1 MKRLDLILASI
12 QVLSL
17 LQHVAGLKANLHW
30 PCDIGCKFT
39 NILAEEEV
47 GPEHVLDSDLEAYA
61 DAVEDLIL
69 KLPFNQDLTRFAPE
83 WKVSKAHLVPVLVHL
98 APLGNSS
105 RIDNTQL
112 NFLKVVGLLVRKT
125 TEEGKKD
132 LLIECALAAFE
143 ARPDTRDYDVDDT
156 KVYKS
161 LCGTTNLVETDGND
175 YADYAGESWTDVH
188 QRPSRV
194 SASEAE
200 LDYFREDN
208 ALHRFHSQ
216 WHRSDRGQ
224 RLPTDQASQR
234 ERFFYMHK
242 QLLNRY
248 IVERR
253 VAGIGG
259 VVPLSRAAR
268 SQRFSSRY
276 TLNLQTDPFRSMVQ
290 YASNRDTCQFGGG
303 SRQSLDGL
311 EAECDR
317 SINGLGSNIFTVGQ
331 RCGENYHGSGHMI
344 LARDCG
350 ANLRRQDEFGRQKS
364 ISAPLADPTV
374 SARDPLFYRW
384 HLEVDRKYD
393 QFLARLGS
401 HRIEAVRPPQGI
413 TVARVE
419 LQSRCPTNNVET
431 YWERYD
437 NNRFFRLQHQPYRF
451 NIRLNNPNS
460 FRGRVIVRIFLFLEE
475 FVNSLMHPIEMDR
488 FVQDLGGQATEE
500 IVRSDTQSSLAMK
513 PHDVCGWPSNLLLP
527 KGRTAGS
534 SRFRLVVFVNE
545 VSDGRVNIGQT
556 PVRGAQVF
564 CGARPQDRIISD
576 YRRREGFPFD
586 LRWSFNRAEVIN
598 NQHRD
603 FGNVTA
609 SIRIHNVGLLDR
621 SGRCMANL

>member
-17 LQHVAGLKANLHW
+17 LQHVAGLEANLHW
-30 PCDIGCKFT
+30 PCDIGCRFT
-39 NILAEEEV
+39 NILAEEET
-47 GPEHVLDSDLEAYA
+47 GPEHMLELNLEAYA
-61 DAVEDLIL
+61 DAVEELL
-69 KLPFNQDLTRFAPE
+69 QKLPFNQDLTRFSPE
-83 WKVSKAHLVPVLVHL
+83 WKVSKDKLAPVLATL
-98 APLGNSS
+98 APMGNSS
-105 RIDNTQL
+105 RVDNTQL
-112 NFLKVVGLLVRKT
+112 NFLKVVALLVRKT
-125 TEEGKKD
+125 TEEGKKA

-143 ARPDTRDYDVDDT
+143 TRPDTRDYDVDVE

-161 LCGTTNLVETDGND
+161 LSGTTNLVETGT
-175 YADYAGESWTDVH
+175 DYAGESWTDVH

-194 SASEAE
+194 SASEAA

-208 ALHRFHSQ
+208 ALHRYHLE
-216 WHRSDRGQ
+216 WHQTDNAIG
-224 RLPTDQASQR
+224 RLPRDQASQI
-234 ERFFYMHK
+234 ERFFYAHK

-248 IVERR
+248 IVERQ

-259 VVPLSRAAR
+259 LVPMSRAAR
-268 SQRFSSRY
+268 SQRFSSKY
-276 TLNLQTDPFRSMVQ
+276 TLNLQTDPFRRMVR
-290 YASNRDTCQFGGG
+290 YASNRDTCQLGSQ
-303 SRQSLDGL
+303 SRQSLDES
-311 EAECDR
+311 EASCDR
-317 SINGLGSNIFTVGQ
+317 SINGRGSNIVTIGGP
-331 RCGENYHGSGHMI
+331 CKSYHNSGHDA
-344 LARDCG
+344 LAKDCSTNLRVQARDG
-350 ANLRRQDEFGRQKS
+350 TQWTL
-364 ISAPLADPTV
+364 SAPMFSPEV

-384 HLEVDRKYD
+384 HFEVDRKYD

-413 TVARVE
+413 TIARVE

-437 NNRFFRLQHQPYRF
+437 RNRYFRLQHQPYRV

-460 FRGRVIVRIFLFLEE
+460 FRGRVIVRIFLILEE

-513 PHDVCGWPSNLLLP
+513 QHDRCGWPSNLLLP

-534 SRFRLVVFVNE
+534 SRFRLVVFVND

-564 CGARPQDRIISD
+564 CGARPQDRIIPD

-598 NQHRD
+598 NQNRD
-603 FGNVTA
+603 FGNITA